1 MNAPTKKQELKSQ
14 IKAWKNRA
22 EMARHMGQN
31 DLAEEAL
38 DHARKLENELTR
50 LQEFEVDES

>member
-1 MNAPTKKQELKSQ
+1 VITPKKQELKSQ
-14 IKAWKNRA
+14 IEAWKNRA
-22 EMARHMGQN
+22 EMARRMGQN

-38 DHARKLENELTR
+38 ERMRKLENDLAR

>member
-14 IKAWKNRA
+14 IEAWKNRA
-22 EMARHMGQN
+22 DMARLMGQS

-38 DHARKLENELTR
+38 EHMRKLENHLAR
-50 LQEFEVDES
+50 LQEFEVD